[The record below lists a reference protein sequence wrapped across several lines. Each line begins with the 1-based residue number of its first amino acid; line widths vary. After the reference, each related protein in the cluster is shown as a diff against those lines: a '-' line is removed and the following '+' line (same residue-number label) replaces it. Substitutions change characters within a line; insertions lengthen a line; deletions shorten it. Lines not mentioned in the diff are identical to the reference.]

1 MERTRVSKAYDKIA
15 AGLDDVLAGRY
26 TVVRHGDEPVPPPA
40 AETES
45 EAVARALAEQEGFS
59 GDAAVSERFLRR
71 AAAAL
76 LTAARVRPVDVSE
89 ADAIKRMTDRF
100 LQWKLPDDFAPDGG
114 ISAARPSY
122 TPDVRWEPTGT
133 NLLDARQA
141 TDMVRF
147 IVGEDI
153 PMLADTPPGRG
164 EWFDL
169 ERRWRDKHDELR
181 ARAEKAE
188 AERDSF
194 KDLYTLALTERDA
207 SRAQAEALATA
218 LVKARPIL
226 DYFANDRQEFSGSGT
241 PKQCLREIDAALAA
255 YQPVSQSAAGAQEL
269 LGIGD
274 EDGAIYGV
282 HYGNDDVGNT
292 TTGGAKAEDDV
303 AGEAH
308 LDFDELVACAQRDA
322 ALAKGGE

>member
-1 MERTRVSKAYDKIA
+1 
-15 AGLDDVLAGRY
+15 
-26 TVVRHGDEPVPPPA
+26 
-40 AETES
+40 
-45 EAVARALAEQEGFS
+45 
-59 GDAAVSERFLRR
+59 
-71 AAAAL
+71 
-76 LTAARVRPVDVSE
+76 
-89 ADAIKRMTDRF
+89 MTDRF

-188 AERDSF
+188 AERDAAKSILSKCADAIGNGAAVSQECSIEF
-194 KDLYTLALTERDA
+194 MSCIPREIGLHVASLTEDLG
-207 SRAQAEALATA
+207 ET
-218 LVKARPIL
+218 
-226 DYFANDRQEFSGSGT
+226 
-241 PKQCLREIDAALAA
+241 RE
-255 YQPVSQSAAGAQEL
+255 QR
-269 LGIGD
+269 
-274 EDGAIYGV
+274 
-282 HYGNDDVGNT
+282 
-292 TTGGAKAEDDV
+292 DV
-303 AGEAH
+303 ARG
-308 LDFDELVACAQRDA
+308 DA
-322 ALAKGGE
+322 FRV